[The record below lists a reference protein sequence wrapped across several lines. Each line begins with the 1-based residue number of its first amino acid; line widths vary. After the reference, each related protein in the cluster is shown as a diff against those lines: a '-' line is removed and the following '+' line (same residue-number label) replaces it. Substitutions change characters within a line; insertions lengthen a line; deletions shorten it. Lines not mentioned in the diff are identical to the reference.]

1 MDTYS
6 YSITSSP
13 SSYSNSSNS
22 STHFTS
28 RKERNC
34 KPPYLSALHSVRRLP
49 AIKKK
54 PIAPMPATAPKIYKV
69 EPVDFRDVVQ
79 RLTAAP
85 GFQKV
90 AAPPLMFDG
99 GSTAPGLNLS
109 SPSGLGWNSF
119 LIRENTSLDF
129 FNTI

>member
-6 YSITSSP
+6 YSVTSSP
-13 SSYSNSSNS
+13 SSYSNSSNT

-28 RKERNC
+28 RKERNTQ
-34 KPPYLSALHSVRRLP
+34 PPPPPSYLSDLHSVRRLP

-54 PIAPMPATAPKIYKV
+54 PIAPMPATPPKIYKV

-85 GFQKV
+85 EFQKV
-90 AAPPLMFDG
+90 APPPL
-99 GSTAPGLNLS
+99 GSTAPGLSLS

-119 LIRENTSLDF
+119 LIRDNTSLDF
-129 FNTI
+129 F